1 MLGPGFPQRTR
12 GFFMSEEQLI
22 REEREQRIAELEAR
36 LARRRRGGVKP
47 PVALVAIGVSLALLW
62 MQRRELLYFFSP
74 ATPLS
79 LGAEGEYRYEALVS
93 NRYAQLHGIPT
104 AQGAYERDGDAIY
117 VLVGLIESPFVVR
130 RPALPGEDWV
140 PGKTPPRPDPR
151 PFAVRGRLLAEEEAP
166 RYQEAFALLRSKAE
180 VQPLDGRLWVIIEG
194 DRPWQDWGRMGVAL
208 LLVLFTAA
216 NVVFLVRGL
225 RRTPSPLGRG
235 QG

>member
-1 MLGPGFPQRTR
+1 MLGPGFPLRTR
-12 GFFMSEEQLI
+12 GFFMSEAQRI

-62 MQRRELLYFFSP
+62 MQRRELSYFVSP
-74 ATPLS
+74 RTPLS

-104 AQGAYERDGDAIY
+104 AHGAYERDGDAVY
-117 VLVGLIESPFVVR
+117 VLVGLSESPFVVR

-140 PGKTPPRPDPR
+140 LGKTPPRPDPR
-151 PFAVRGRLLAEEEAP
+151 PFAVRGRLLAEEDAP

-180 VQPLDGRLWVIIEG
+180 VQPLNGRLWIVIEG
-194 DRPWQDWGRMGVAL
+194 DRPWQDWGRMVAAL
-208 LLVLFTAA
+208 LLLLFTVA
-216 NVVFLVRGL
+216 NAVFLARSL
-225 RRTPSPLGRG
+225 R
-235 QG
+235 